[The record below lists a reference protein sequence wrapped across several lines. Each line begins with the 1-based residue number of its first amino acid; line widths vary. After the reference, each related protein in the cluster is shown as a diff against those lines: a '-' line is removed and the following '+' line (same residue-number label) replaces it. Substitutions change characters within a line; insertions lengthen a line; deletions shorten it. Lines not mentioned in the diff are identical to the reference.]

1 MSTHF
6 NNTIYLNKAHEMFYF
21 HSILEKQRDLRDH
34 LVNRSFHRQGSELG
48 NLVQHGWAV
57 CVHGRRGPLAANSK
71 HTLVAHTLAVWGTPG
86 VLMQCGIC
94 TVSGCCSE
102 AGWLL
107 AGCTSA
113 KTGRG
118 EDYKDKQNNP
128 MQLKTDRRVRRDG
141 CAGKGIFF
149 SSFIDDEQARLTAS
163 SKHTASAK
171 TYS

>member
-1 MSTHF
+1 
-6 NNTIYLNKAHEMFYF
+6 MFYF

-34 LVNRSFHRQGSELG
+34 LVNHSFPRWGSELG
-48 NLVQHGWAV
+48 NVVHHGWTAW
-57 CVHGRRGPLAANSK
+57 VHRRGPLPANSK
-71 HTLVAHTLAVWGTPG
+71 HALVAHTLAVWGTPG
-86 VLMQCGIC
+86 VLMQCGIR

-128 MQLKTDRRVRRDG
+128 TQLRTDKRVRRDG
-141 CAGKGIFF
+141 RAGKGIFF
-149 SSFIDDEQARLTAS
+149 SSFIDDEQTRLTAS